1 MAHAKQLVLNQAGL
15 KLWHMQSSH
24 WTDHYH
30 SILLLLQK
38 ELDVCKKARA
48 TVGKSSANLLQ
59 KAADHVHGYA
69 PCGSRGMQRL
79 CRCSPWDSCGG
90 PSRLR
95 PDSSIVWA
103 SNNYETG
110 LFSWAGCWYGWQEG
124 DRHGL
129 CGRLPSVWSRYL
141 AAWESTW
148 FPGRTEQH
156 ADYLVITSLHSISK

>member
-1 MAHAKQLVLNQAGL
+1 MGIIFCLFVLVG
-15 KLWHMQSSH
+15 
-24 WTDHYH
+24 
-30 SILLLLQK
+30 
-38 ELDVCKKARA
+38 
-48 TVGKSSANLLQ
+48 
-59 KAADHVHGYA
+59 
-69 PCGSRGMQRL
+69 
-79 CRCSPWDSCGG
+79 
-90 PSRLR
+90 
-95 PDSSIVWA
+95 WA

-156 ADYLVITSLHSISK
+156 ADYLVITSLHFFCLYRSCWTLKAGNAHGGTSAAGSSLFRSVPRCSSTQCLKCLLRGLTVSTRRLACKCKKTCSRHRISSSLAWSTDICDISKYESKR

>member
-1 MAHAKQLVLNQAGL
+1 M
-15 KLWHMQSSH
+15 
-24 WTDHYH
+24 
-30 SILLLLQK
+30 
-38 ELDVCKKARA
+38 ERFF
-48 TVGKSSANLLQ
+48 
-59 KAADHVHGYA
+59 
-69 PCGSRGMQRL
+69 L
-79 CRCSPWDSCGG
+79 CRGVSGRFLEGMGIIFCLFVLVG
-90 PSRLR
+90 
-95 PDSSIVWA
+95 WA

-156 ADYLVITSLHSISK
+156 ADYLVITSLQNESKRGCVAEPFNPCYALKQNRPIKQS